1 MKETRPLSSKATISP
16 STMLAGGRRSQV
28 RGDMRELRCEEVSS
42 PGPERHRGE
51 ISPSETAVSV
61 ELDLVEPFVTLRK
74 FINQPRIHGL
84 DEPYLCHGQG
94 VEVEFHRCSDNAG
107 VN

>member
-1 MKETRPLSSKATISP
+1 
-16 STMLAGGRRSQV
+16 
-28 RGDMRELRCEEVSS
+28 MRELRCEEVSS

-61 ELDLVEPFVTLRK
+61 ELDLVEPFATLRK

-94 VEVEFHRCSDNAG
+94 VEVEFHRCCNNAG
-107 VN
+107 VT